1 MVFHDL
7 RAVEPHRAIGRLVHA
22 GDDIERGGFACAV
35 GADEGHDLTLVDL
48 QIQIVHGDD
57 AAELHGN
64 VIQSQQILT
73 HDCAASFFS
82 FFARFLKRSGSSL
95 SPMMPFRKNSTT
107 TMMITENTAMRKPF
121 LNTAGAVMPRN
132 VPASR
137 PRSSHS
143 EQEDIQEA
151 CQHGAGDG
159 TDAADDHDQQ
169 DLIGHGCS

>member
-1 MVFHDL
+1 MVFDDL
-7 RAVEPHRAIGRLVHA
+7 SAVEPHRAIGGLVHA

-82 FFARFLKRSGSSL
+82 QLRFILVCREIN
-95 SPMMPFRKNSTT
+95 RKGKSVNIRET
-107 TMMITENTAMRKPF
+107 
-121 LNTAGAVMPRN
+121 
-132 VPASR
+132 
-137 PRSSHS
+137 
-143 EQEDIQEA
+143 
-151 CQHGAGDG
+151 
-159 TDAADDHDQQ
+159 
-169 DLIGHGCS
+169 